1 MEVHELTEEEREQML
16 DGAFKMMKDYF
27 NVVMLMLLVI
37 SGCVPYPESGPADL
51 VIKNAKVVTVD
62 RENPEAEAVAFVG
75 EFIVDVTSD
84 MEIAKYI
91 QEGETEV
98 IDAGGR
104 LVIPGF
110 NDAHAH
116 FSSIDLDFIE
126 LRYITDPSIITEK
139 VREKVALSQPGE
151 LIMGGNWEH
160 EMFTDKKWPTK
171 ELIDPVSPD
180 NPVLLFRADYHSVLV
195 NSYVL
200 RSSEITRDTPDPYG
214 GEIQRDSVTGEPT
227 GILKESA
234 KELIITDEIPVERTP
249 EENEQ
254 RLIEGWKAAFR
265 MAAELG
271 VTSIQHPTG
280 GDAQFYQEWLEQG
293 ILTCR
298 MDVAG
303 LLTNDTKALGK
314 YDELRKKYPAEGNW
328 VRFGFLK
335 GSIDGTLGSATMMVY
350 EPFIDDPDN
359 TGLPRMPYEELEQKV
374 VTCDSMGF
382 QIGIHAIGPKANTWI
397 LNAFEKAAEVNG
409 WRDSRHRSEHAQIL
423 IEEDIPRFAELG
435 VIASMQPTHCIT
447 DKRFCEK
454 RIGKERSKYAYAWRS
469 LLDAD
474 ATIAFGTDLP
484 VEPLDPMEGLY
495 AAVTRKDRMGEEGDG
510 WFPEQKLTIGEA
522 IELYTLGGAYAQFME
537 DRKGMIKK
545 DYLGDVVIVNQDLM
559 TIPEEDIMKT
569 MVDYT
574 IVGGK
579 VVFKRNDID

>member
-1 MEVHELTEEEREQML
+1 VLTVCWTVAVKGIYNLKRMQSL
-16 DGAFKMMKDYF
+16 IYF
-27 NVVMLMLLVI
+27 NIVIFMLLVI
-37 SGCVPYPESGPADL
+37 LGCVPYPESGPADL
-51 VIKNAKVVTVD
+51 VIKNGKVFTVD
-62 RENPEAEAVAFVG
+62 KENPEAEAVAFVG

-151 LIMGGNWEH
+151 VIRGGNWEH

-234 KELIITDEIPVERTP
+234 KELIITGEIPVERTP

-271 VTSIQHPTG
+271 VTSIQHPAG
-280 GDAQFYQEWLEQG
+280 GNAEFYQEWLDQG
-293 ILTCR
+293 MLTCR

-303 LLTNDTKALGK
+303 LLTNDKKALEK
-314 YDELRKKYPAEGNW
+314 YDELRKKYPPEGNW
-328 VRFGFLK
+328 IRFGFLK

-359 TGLPRMPYEELEQKV
+359 TGLPKMPYEELEQKV

-423 IEEDIPRFAELG
+423 IEEDIPRFAELD

-510 WFPEQKLTIGEA
+510 WFPEQKLTIEEA

-545 DYLGDVVIVNQDLM
+545 DYLGDVVIINQDLM
-559 TIPEEDIMKT
+559 TIPEENIMKT
-569 MVDYT
+569 KVDYT

-579 VVFKRNDID
+579 VVFKRNNTD